1 MVIKMRRLSWVGYV
15 ANMGKRD
22 MQTGLGGGLKQRN
35 HVKCLGTERGII
47 LK

>member
-1 MVIKMRRLSWVGYV
+1 MVIKTRRLSWVGYV

-35 HVKCLGTERGII
+35 HLKCLGTERGII